1 VHRSDAVASYSAPHA
16 RSARAND
23 GERHESRRQDLSD
36 WRVKKFKPALRCVLP
51 SFRRVCRRDG
61 GGADIHGRACS
72 MLARSSSSCP
82 CAVLR
87 ASPCDLRAARR
98 LAATSRCGIL
108 CSSMRRGLATRSTA
122 SPAASAAQG
131 PIGAAGLLLAA
142 FGVYKGWEYYQTA
155 SMMSPHDAPVSHTV
169 FLDVKIGS
177 AKDVHRI
184 VIGLF
189 GDITPRTAENFR
201 QLCTGENLAAA
212 GQRNRPLTYQG
223 SPFHRVIPGFMCQG
237 GDITHGNGTGGR
249 SIYYTATEPHF
260 ADENFRVR
268 HGGLGTLS
276 MANAGP
282 NTNGSQFFVS
292 S

>member
-1 VHRSDAVASYSAPHA
+1 
-16 RSARAND
+16 
-23 GERHESRRQDLSD
+23 
-36 WRVKKFKPALRCVLP
+36 
-51 SFRRVCRRDG
+51 
-61 GGADIHGRACS
+61 
-72 MLARSSSSCP
+72 MLARSSRCSCGL
-82 CAVLR
+82 LR
-87 ASPCDLRAARR
+87 ASAREHLQGVVPVQR
-98 LAATSRCGIL
+98 LTASSGIL
-108 CSSMRRGLATRSTA
+108 RSRALATRSGA
-122 SPAASAAQG
+122 PAASAAQG

-142 FGVYKGWEYYQTA
+142 FGVYKGWSYYQTS

-212 GQRNRPLTYQG
+212 GQRKRPLTYQG

-260 ADENFRVR
+260 PDENFKVR

-292 S
+292 FRLFCALPDVFFAAHMGCTCTHQLYLHTSRHYFTTQCNHDCCVKPKGTSTSTILARCRYARQTRPT